1 MMDLAIVLAFWVVSM
16 LFILTPGADWAF
28 AISAGLAKR
37 MVVPAVSGLL
47 MGHFI
52 ATVLVAAGVGAVI
65 AQYQLAMMSL
75 TVVGSIYLMWLG
87 FCLIRTPA
95 VVRAGHEEQMPTRQD
110 WLCKGIGVSGLNPKV
125 FLLFLALLPQFTDP
139 ASNWP
144 EALQLFVLGLIHIF
158 SCAAVYFVVGFS
170 SQAVLQSR
178 PAAAKWFSKISGVA
192 MLLIGAL
199 LLLDQIKVYWL

>member
-1 MMDLAIVLAFWVVSM
+1 MDLAIILAFWVVSM

-47 MGHFI
+47 VGHFM

-65 AQYQLAMMSL
+65 AQYQLAMMFL
-75 TVVGSIYLMWLG
+75 TVVGSIYLMWIG
-87 FCLIRTPA
+87 FCLFRSPA
-95 VVRAGHEEQMPTRQD
+95 VVRASHDELIPTRQD
-110 WLCKGIGVSGLNPKV
+110 WVLKGIGVSGLNPKV

-144 EALQLFVLGLIHIF
+144 EALQLFALGLVHII
-158 SCAAVYFVVGFS
+158 SCATVYFVVGFS

-199 LLLDQIKVYWL
+199 LLLDQIKVFWI